1 MIRFYEKEQSVWES
15 LSKETRPIVL
25 YGMGDGA
32 DKILSRFDKLGI
44 KASAVFASDEFV
56 RGQSFHNMRVQHF
69 SDVAG
74 IVGEDFIIVIAFA
87 SQRPEVLEKMYA
99 LDAKF
104 DVVAPDVPVI
114 GGGTFDTEF
123 AKQNNSE
130 LNTAYEL
137 LSDEHSKR
145 VFMDTVKFKLSG
157 RLRYLRDSETSRGE
171 ALLNILRPTDYEHFV
186 DLGAYNGDT
195 LRELLA
201 YTNGAFSS
209 ITALEPDKRNF
220 RKLAEYVEKNLA
232 GNIKLLQAGAWSSD
246 TKLKFAAKAG
256 RQSRISKEGAVTT
269 MRSLDSV
276 LDGKPCSMLKIDIE
290 GAEHEAL
297 KGAENTIRKYSP
309 KLNVSVYHRN
319 EDLFSIPIQ
328 IYKICPKYMFFLR
341 HHPYV
346 PSFDTNLY
354 CIPAKSKCL

>member
-1 MIRFYEKEQSVWES
+1 MIRFYETEQSVWEK

-32 DKILSRFDKLGI
+32 DKILSRFDKFGI

-56 RGQSFHNMRVQHF
+56 RGQSFHNMRVQRF
-69 SDVAG
+69 SDVER
-74 IVGEDFIIVIAFA
+74 IMGEDFIIVIAFA

-104 DVVAPDVPVI
+104 DVFAPDVPVV
-114 GGGTFDTEF
+114 GNGTFDTEF
-123 AKQNNSE
+123 VKQNNAE
-130 LNTAYEL
+130 LNIAYEL

-157 RLRYLRDSETSRGE
+157 KLRYLRNSETSRGE
-171 ALLNILRPTDYEHFV
+171 AFLNILRPADYEHFA

-195 LRELLA
+195 IRELLS

-209 ITALEPDKRNF
+209 ITAMEPDKRNF
-220 RKLAEYVEKNLA
+220 RKLAEYAGKNLA

-246 TKLKFAAKAG
+246 TELTFTAKAG
-256 RQSRISKEGAVTT
+256 RQSRISKEGVITT

-290 GAEHEAL
+290 GAEYEAL
-297 KGAENTIRKYSP
+297 IGAEKTIRKYNP
-309 KLNVSVYHRN
+309 KINVSVYHRN

-328 IYKICPKYMFFLR
+328 IYKICPEYMFYLR

-354 CIPAKSKCL
+354 CIPGTSKFL